1 MNSATNL
8 FLLLLP
14 PELLGLLTVAVIIAG
29 GFLVMIGAR
38 RKGTALVVT
47 GMSLPLVLIL
57 VEALMNDLFT
67 ALPEW
72 LVIPV
77 SVAITTIIYL
87 LVVWAFVKLVF
98 GQRAIDEAK
107 GHLLADAAR
116 WILRRTFSGKGALV
130 FGALLLVLSIGFA
143 G

>member
-14 PELLGLLTVAVIIAG
+14 PELLGLLTVALIIAG
-29 GFLVMIGAR
+29 GFMVMIGAR

-72 LVIPV
+72 LVMPV

-87 LVVWAFVKLVF
+87 LVGWAFVKLVF

-116 WILRRTFSGKGALV
+116 WVLRRVFSGKGAFVL
-130 FGALLLVLSIGFA
+130 GSCLLVLSTGIGR
-143 G
+143 